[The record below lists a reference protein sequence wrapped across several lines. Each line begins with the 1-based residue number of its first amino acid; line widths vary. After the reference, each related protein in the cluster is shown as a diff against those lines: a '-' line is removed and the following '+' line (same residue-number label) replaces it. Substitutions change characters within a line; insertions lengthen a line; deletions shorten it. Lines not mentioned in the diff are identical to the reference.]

1 MRSISANFGPSG
13 IFSGGGLGPGWVLG
27 CLGSPNILS
36 YMGDGGQR
44 ASDVDIVVDGN
55 GDFVVDGNS
64 DGGQVKLMIHGLQFK
79 TWLKCCRWFDSNGWI
94 EYAIT
99 NDSPSPSASLL
110 HDMRK

>member
-13 IFSGGGLGPGWVLG
+13 IFSGGFLGPGWVLG

-64 DGGQVKLMIHGLQFK
+64 DAGQVKLMIHLVCNSRLG
-79 TWLKCCRWFDSNGWI
+79 
-94 EYAIT
+94 
-99 NDSPSPSASLL
+99 
-110 HDMRK
+110 